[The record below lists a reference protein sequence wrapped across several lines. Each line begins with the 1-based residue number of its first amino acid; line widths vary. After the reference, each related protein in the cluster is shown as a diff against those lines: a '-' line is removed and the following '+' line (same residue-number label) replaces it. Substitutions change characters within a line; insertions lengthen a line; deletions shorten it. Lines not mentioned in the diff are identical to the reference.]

1 MARPLRIHIPGML
14 QHVISRG
21 NAGEALFRDDVD
33 YARYIELLG
42 HTARR
47 FGVVCESYCLMP
59 THVHLVLRPGLLT
72 VSRMMQQLNSR
83 YCQWFNRRHN
93 RFGHL
98 TGGRFKAPFVDT
110 DRYFMQLIRYVLRN
124 PVVAGLVAN
133 AADWPWS
140 SYAALRD
147 GVDRNQLVSIDG
159 VWLALGTPTPQ
170 AAARLLPV
178 YLADPRDDE
187 FPDEG
192 YLIGSEAFKR
202 QFDDALRPSRKC
214 EDYVR
219 SERFASRPP
228 LDEILPADESK
239 HACGVKHAFFEWA
252 YTLREIGRHLGR
264 TTATIWRW
272 VHRRRS
278 KHRGASRAESVP
290 LNDRSTDPT
299 RSPPQGLVAPRLDT
313 VTATLEGYC
322 FEWCTRFCAGTPCD
336 SS

>member
-1 MARPLRIHIPGML
+1 ML

-21 NAGEALFRDDVD
+21 NAGEAMFRDDRD
-33 YARYIELLG
+33 YARYVELMG
-42 HTARR
+42 DAARR

-59 THVHLVLRPGLLT
+59 THVHLVLRPGLITL
-72 VSRMMQQLNSR
+72 SRMMQQLNSR
-83 YCQWFNRRHN
+83 YCQWFNRRHH

-110 DRYFMQLIRYVLRN
+110 DLYFMRLIRYVLRN
-124 PVVAGLVAN
+124 PVAAGLAAN

-147 GVDRNQLVSIDG
+147 GVDRNQLVSIER
-159 VWLALGTPTPQ
+159 VWLALGTRSPE
-170 AAARLLPV
+170 AAERQLSAF
-178 YLADPRDDE
+178 LADSTDDE
-187 FPDEG
+187 FPDDG
-192 YLIGSEAFKR
+192 YLIGSEAFAR
-202 QFDDALRPSRKC
+202 RFGDALRPARRC

-228 LDEILPADESK
+228 LDEVLPADQSK
-239 HACGVKHAFFEWA
+239 HECGVKQAFFEWA

-278 KHRGASRAESVP
+278 KPRAVGQIEAGP
-290 LNDRSTDPT
+290 PDLTANSTRP
-299 RSPPQGLVAPRLDT
+299 SPQGLVAPRLET

>member
-1 MARPLRIHIPGML
+1 
-14 QHVISRG
+14 
-21 NAGEALFRDDVD
+21 
-33 YARYIELLG
+33 
-42 HTARR
+42 
-47 FGVVCESYCLMP
+47 
-59 THVHLVLRPGLLT
+59 VLRPGLMT

-98 TGGRFKAPFVDT
+98 VGGRFKAPFVDT
-110 DRYFMQLIRYVLRN
+110 EHYFMRLIRYVLRN
-124 PVVAGLVAN
+124 PVTAGLVAN

-147 GVDRNQLVSIDG
+147 GVDRNQLVSIEG
-159 VWLALGTPTPQ
+159 VWLALGSRSPE
-170 AAARLLPV
+170 AAARLLPAF
-178 YLADPRDDE
+178 LADPSDDE
-187 FPDEG
+187 FSDEG
-192 YLIGSEAFKR
+192 YLIGGEAFAR
-202 QFDDALRPSRKC
+202 RFDDDLRPSRKC

-228 LDEILPADESK
+228 LDKVLPADQSK
-239 HACGVKHAFFEWA
+239 HQCGVKQAFFEWA

-278 KHRGASRAESVP
+278 KPAAVERLVS
-290 LNDRSTDPT
+290 DPALDLKSDLT
-299 RSPPQGLVAPRLDT
+299 HTPPQGLVAPRLDI

-322 FEWCTRFCAGTPCD
+322 FEWCTRFCAGIPAD